1 MEQRVAFRALVSGRV
16 QGVFYRDS
24 TRRHA
29 QSLRMTGWARN
40 LPDGR
45 VEVYAVGYPAAC
57 QSLLEF
63 LRVGPPRAEVT
74 DVDVQWEAPPDALPR
89 EFEIR

>member
-1 MEQRVAFRALVSGRV
+1 M

-24 TRRHA
+24 TSRRA
-29 QSLRMTGWARN
+29 QELGLAGWVRN

-45 VEVYAVGYPAAC
+45 VEVFAVGYSSAC
-57 QSLLEF
+57 ERLLEF
-63 LRVGPPRAEVT
+63 LKVGPPRAEVAH
-74 DVDVQWEAPPDALPR
+74 VEVQWEPAPASAPR